1 MTDLPLSPPE
11 HQHSAAV
18 DEAARWLATAPAH
31 ERPSPIIPGLRSRF
45 GLTAL
50 EATVAC
56 REAALI
62 RARSI

>member
-1 MTDLPLSPPE
+1 MKGLTPQE
-11 HQHSAAV
+11 HEHSAAV
-18 DEAARWLATAPAH
+18 DEAAKWLATSASH

-50 EATVAC
+50 EATEAC

-62 RARSI
+62 RARSV